1 MFKQNSQAIQPGPPV
16 DLVDQPDPQHHRRD
30 PHGLCQDSQSV
41 RISPHL
47 QHESVCEAEVSE

>member
-1 MFKQNSQAIQPGPPV
+1 MFKQNSQAIQHGPPM

-47 QHESVCEAEVSE
+47 QDKSVCEVKRR